1 MTSKYTEGFG
11 ERIRFLRRRAN
22 LSQEELGEKLDV
34 TRQTISGY
42 ETSRLSPSTKSI
54 ERMCDLY
61 GINPWWLLYGVGG
74 PSSDPQDVSLQKET
88 AHLSHLGE
96 ELTNEQR
103 ALIEYIKED
112 RGAATQLAR
121 MLWDKALSNQ

>member
-11 ERIRFLRRRAN
+11 DRFRFLRRRAN
-22 LSQEELGEKLDV
+22 LSQEEIGEKLNV

-42 ETSRLSPSTKSI
+42 ETGRLSPSTKSI
-54 ERMCDLY
+54 ETMCDLY

-88 AHLSHLGE
+88 SSQSFLGE
-96 ELTNEQR
+96 ELSNEQR
-103 ALIEYIKED
+103 SLIEYVKKNP
-112 RGAATQLAR
+112 RAATQLAR
-121 MLWDKALSNQ
+121 MLWDKALKN

>member
-1 MTSKYTEGFG
+1 MTSKYSEGFG
-11 ERIRFLRRRAN
+11 ERFRFLRRRSD
-22 LSQEELGEKLDV
+22 LSQEEIGVKLDV

-42 ETSRLSPSTKSI
+42 ETSRLSPSSKSI

-61 GINPWWLLYGVGG
+61 GINPWWLMYGVGG
-74 PSSDPQDVSLQKET
+74 PSSDPQDVSFQKEA
-88 AHLSHLGE
+88 AHLSHSGE

-112 RGAATQLAR
+112 HDVATQLAR
-121 MLWDKALSNQ
+121 MLWDKALTKQ

>member
-11 ERIRFLRRRAN
+11 ERFRFLRRRAN
-22 LSQEELGEKLDV
+22 LNQEEIGEKLNV

-42 ETSRLSPSTKSI
+42 ETGRLSASTKSI
-54 ERMCDLY
+54 EKMCDMY

-74 PSSDPQDVSLQKET
+74 PSSDPQDVTLQKE
-88 AHLSHLGE
+88 AGHLSFLGE

-103 ALIEYIKED
+103 SLIEYIKKD
-112 RGAATQLAR
+112 PKVATQLAR
-121 MLWDKALSNQ
+121 MLWDKALK